1 VATVANRG
9 REQSGSVALANKRN
23 AVAVKPCHSNQT
35 TYLKTMRPEIA
46 SPETPAHSCSLSVFP
61 VSLALPAE
69 GDLPGAKPRPPYG
82 GTSLSHWR
90 TFTNKPTAR
99 SDYDVMTRSPRLI
112 KPLLAGLII
121 TLLQLAIAIGLLAP
135 EGPLSE
141 RYAALVQH
149 DSRWF
154 MNIVDRGYQ
163 TIVPPIDHKVM
174 EVSNVA
180 FFPAY
185 PALAAAF
192 RYGLNIDTG
201 TALLI
206 TAQLAAWGFWSYFF
220 LFCKRWNISPAL
232 QICGALLI
240 AAHPAAFF
248 LIAAYSE
255 SLFLMTLLG
264 FIYWST
270 AEGRYAKFWAAI
282 HGIVM
287 SATRI
292 VGIVCAAF
300 PLVCSVFQ
308 TGWRRLV
315 EPRPWFRQEK
325 PAIAMTLVASFGAL
339 GFFTYSQLR
348 WGHWDIYMLTQ
359 AAGWGIAPDYLA
371 VFRPSN
377 YRWFVPALNDP
388 TEASQMSMT
397 LGAVLFI
404 GIVLCELSI
413 RSWAGLPIRAG
424 IYFCAF
430 VIYYLSVSGV
440 ACVDMESML
449 RYEFSVHALI
459 VLALLN
465 FLRQFQTTPVLVRA
479 FGITAVALLSAA
491 GLCVQGWYI
500 WNFTRGNWVA

>member
-1 VATVANRG
+1 
-9 REQSGSVALANKRN
+9 
-23 AVAVKPCHSNQT
+23 
-35 TYLKTMRPEIA
+35 MRPEIA
-46 SPETPAHSCSLSVFP
+46 SIENSACQGSLCAIP
-61 VSLALPAE
+61 VSLALPID
-69 GDLPGAKPRPPYG
+69 GTLPTENA
-82 GTSLSHWR
+82 
-90 TFTNKPTAR
+90 FTNKAVAR
-99 SDYDVMTRSPRLI
+99 SDYDVMTRPLWLLR
-112 KPLLAGLII
+112 PLLAGLVIS
-121 TLLQLAIAIGLLAP
+121 LLQLAMAIGLLAP
-135 EGPLSE
+135 EGSFSE
-141 RYAALVQH
+141 RYATLIQH
-149 DSRWF
+149 DGFWF

-174 EVSNVA
+174 EISNVA

-185 PALAAAF
+185 PAIAAAF
-192 RYGLNIDTG
+192 RYGLNISAG

-220 LFCKRWNISPAL
+220 LFCRRWNISPVL

-255 SLFLMTLLG
+255 SLFLMALLG
-264 FIYWST
+264 FIYWSI
-270 AEGRYAKFWAAI
+270 AEGRWAKVLAAV

-300 PLVCSVFQ
+300 PLVRSVFQ
-308 TGWRRLV
+308 TGSRGLL
-315 EPRPWFRQEK
+315 EPRPWFRKEK
-325 PAIAMTLVASFGAL
+325 PAIVMTLVASFGAI

-359 AAGWGIAPDYLA
+359 AAGWGIVPDYLA
-371 VFRPSN
+371 VFKPAS

-388 TEASQMSMT
+388 TEASQMSTT
-397 LGAVLFI
+397 LAAVLFV
-404 GIVLCELSI
+404 GIALCELLPAI
-413 RSWAGLPIRAG
+413 RRTADLPMRAG

-430 VIYYLSVSGV
+430 AIYYLSVSGV
-440 ACVDMESML
+440 ASVDMESML
-449 RYEFSVHALI
+449 RYEFCVHVLI

-465 FLRQFQTTPVLVRA
+465 FLSQFRMPPTLVRA
-479 FGITAVALLSAA
+479 FGIGAVALLSVI
-491 GLCVQGWYI
+491 GLCVQGWYV

>member
-1 VATVANRG
+1 M
-9 REQSGSVALANKRN
+9 GSDIAF
-23 AVAVKPCHSNQT
+23 PGSFT
-35 TYLKTMRPEIA
+35 TSYKLRSFA
-46 SPETPAHSCSLSVFP
+46 SSSVLSLSR
-61 VSLALPAE
+61 LAP
-69 GDLPGAKPRPPYG
+69 KPR
-82 GTSLSHWR
+82 HR
-90 TFTNKPTAR
+90 TRPSDWSTFASKELVCC
-99 SDYDVMTRSPRLI
+99 DYDVMSRLPRFL
-112 KPLLAGLII
+112 KPLTAGLTV
-121 TLLQLAIAIGLLAP
+121 TLLQLAMTLGLLAP
-135 EGPLSE
+135 EEPISH
-141 RYAALVQH
+141 RYSTLVQH
-149 DSRWF
+149 DSGWF
-154 MNIVDRGYQ
+154 TNIIDRGYQ

-185 PALAAAF
+185 PAIAAAF

-206 TAQLAAWGFWSYFF
+206 TAQLAAWGFWIYFF

-232 QICGALLI
+232 QMCGALLI
-240 AAHPAAFF
+240 ATHPTAFF
-248 LIAAYSE
+248 LISAYSV
-255 SLFLMTLLG
+255 SLFLMALLG

-270 AEGRYAKFWAAI
+270 AEGRYAKFWAAV

-300 PLVCSVFQ
+300 PLVRSVFQ
-308 TGWRRLV
+308 TGWRRLI
-315 EPRPWFRQEK
+315 EPRPWFRKEK
-325 PAIAMTLVASFGAL
+325 PAIAMTLVASFGAI

-371 VFRPSN
+371 VFRPSS

-397 LGAVLFI
+397 LGALFFI

-413 RSWAGLPIRAG
+413 RRWTDLPIRAG

-465 FLRQFQTTPVLVRA
+465 FLGQFQATPVLVRA
-479 FGITAVALLSAA
+479 FGIAAVALLSAA
-491 GLCVQGWYI
+491 GLCVQGWYV
-500 WNFTRGNWVA
+500 WNFMRGNWVA

>member
-1 VATVANRG
+1 MALRINEPHSPSNSATQA
-9 REQSGSVALANKRN
+9 SGHV
-23 AVAVKPCHSNQT
+23 
-35 TYLKTMRPEIA
+35 LKTMRPA
-46 SPETPAHSCSLSVFP
+46 SPETPSRSCGLVAFSAF
-61 VSLALPAE
+61 LALSNDAALGNAE
-69 GDLPGAKPRPPYG
+69 A
-82 GTSLSHWR
+82 
-90 TFTNKPTAR
+90 FTNKEAAGG
-99 SDYDVMTRSPRLI
+99 DYHVMTRTLWLLR
-112 KPLLAGLII
+112 PLLAGLII
-121 TLLQLAIAIGLLAP
+121 TLLQLVMAMGLLAP
-135 EGPLSE
+135 EGSFSE
-141 RYAALVQH
+141 RYATLVQH
-149 DSRWF
+149 DSYWF

-185 PALAAAF
+185 PVIAAGF
-192 RYGLNIDTG
+192 RYGLNISTR
-201 TALLI
+201 TALLV
-206 TAQLAAWGFWSYFF
+206 TAQFAAWGFWSYFF
-220 LFCKRWNISPAL
+220 LFCRRWNISPAI

-248 LIAAYSE
+248 LITAYSE
-255 SLFLMTLLG
+255 SLFLMSLLG

-270 AEGRYAKFWAAI
+270 TEGRSARVWAVA

-300 PLVCSVFQ
+300 PLVRSAFQ
-308 TGWRRLV
+308 TGWRSLL
-315 EPRPWFRQEK
+315 EPLPWFRKAK
-325 PAIAMTLVASFGAL
+325 PAIAMTLVASFGAV

-359 AAGWGIAPDYLA
+359 AAGWGIVPDYLA
-371 VFRPSN
+371 VFKPSS

-388 TEASQMSMT
+388 TEASQISMT
-397 LGAVLFI
+397 LGAVLFV
-404 GIVLCELSI
+404 GIAACESSL
-413 RSWAGLPIRAG
+413 RRQWGLPIRVG

-430 VIYYLSVSGV
+430 VIYYLSASGV

-449 RYEFSVHALI
+449 RYEFCVHALI

-465 FLRQFQTTPVLVRA
+465 FLSQFRTSPVLVRA
-479 FGITAVALLSAA
+479 FGTAAVALLSAA
-491 GLCVQGWYI
+491 GLCVQGWYV

>member
-1 VATVANRG
+1 
-9 REQSGSVALANKRN
+9 
-23 AVAVKPCHSNQT
+23 
-35 TYLKTMRPEIA
+35 
-46 SPETPAHSCSLSVFP
+46 
-61 VSLALPAE
+61 
-69 GDLPGAKPRPPYG
+69 
-82 GTSLSHWR
+82 
-90 TFTNKPTAR
+90 
-99 SDYDVMTRSPRLI
+99 MTRSPWV
-112 KPLLAGLII
+112 PLLAGLIL
-121 TLLQLAIAIGLLAP
+121 TLLQLAMTIGLLAP
-135 EGPLSE
+135 EGSFSE
-141 RYAALVQH
+141 RYATLVQH
-149 DSRWF
+149 DSYWF

-185 PALAAAF
+185 PALTAVF
-192 RYGLNIDTG
+192 RYGLNIRTG

-220 LFCKRWNISPAL
+220 LFCRRWNISPAL
-232 QICGALLI
+232 QISGALLI

-248 LIAAYSE
+248 LIAGYSE
-255 SLFLMTLLG
+255 SLFLMALVG

-270 AEGRYAKFWAAI
+270 AEGRSAKFLAAV

-300 PLVCSVFQ
+300 PLVRSAFQ
-308 TGWRRLV
+308 TGWRGLV
-315 EPRPWFRQEK
+315 GPLPWFRKEK

-359 AAGWGIAPDYLA
+359 AAGWGIVPDYLA
-371 VFRPSN
+371 VFKPSS
-377 YRWFVPALNDP
+377 YRWFIPALNDP

-397 LGAVLFI
+397 LGAVFFVGVAI
-404 GIVLCELSI
+404 CELLPAI
-413 RSWAGLPIRAG
+413 RKRSNLPLRAG

-449 RYEFSVHALI
+449 RYEFCVHALI

-465 FLRQFQTTPVLVRA
+465 FLSQFRMPPVLVRA
-479 FGITAVALLSAA
+479 FGIAAVALLSAA
-491 GLCVQGWYI
+491 GLCVQGWYV